1 MIIHLALVLKSISQH
16 PETPK
21 HRVRRQTGITNRW
34 RLPQSLY
41 SDLLGSSQALKAINM
56 PFNQT
61 LVKSL
66 TSTYPACN
74 ENLKTILA
82 FDKKGQDDDEDEN
95 MWSWFKKAKETE

>member
-1 MIIHLALVLKSISQH
+1 
-16 PETPK
+16 
-21 HRVRRQTGITNRW
+21 
-34 RLPQSLY
+34 
-41 SDLLGSSQALKAINM
+41 M